1 MTQESATGQSPIC
14 AAIDSGNID
23 FIKQVME
30 SPAALKTPWA
40 ELVDTGSVEL
50 LKALN
55 KQFEVASRTAYNRK
69 QFSQDDRF
77 TFQVSLIKALQAHL
91 DARIS

>member
-1 MTQESATGQSPIC
+1 
-14 AAIDSGNID
+14 
-23 FIKQVME
+23 ME
-30 SPAALKTPWA
+30 SPAALQTPWA
-40 ELVDTGSVEL
+40 ELVDTGSVEM

-77 TFQVSLIKALQAHL
+77 TFQVSLIKVLQAHL